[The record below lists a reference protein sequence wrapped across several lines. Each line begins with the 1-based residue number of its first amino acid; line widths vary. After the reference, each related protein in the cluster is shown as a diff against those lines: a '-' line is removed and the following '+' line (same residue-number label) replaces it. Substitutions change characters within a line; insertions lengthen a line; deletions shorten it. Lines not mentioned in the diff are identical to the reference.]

1 MALMSTHGI
10 QKLKMKSRR
19 FSSRGIASGFTLIE
33 LLVVIA
39 IIAILAA
46 MLLPALAKAK
56 EKAKRIDCLNNLK
69 QIGLGA
75 HMYAGDF
82 ADKVPPVNRV
92 AYGAGNTFI
101 VNALDQSVANA
112 VNSYLQ
118 LKEDNPSIW
127 VCPNRLGTP
136 TPGMP
141 SPFGTSQMYI
151 GYAYF
156 GGMTVWTAS
165 PTGKGYS
172 PVKLSTSKPH
182 WALGADT
189 NFKINATPAG
199 GGTWAGAASAGGAF
213 EFEYGKIP
221 PHPGKGAAPEGG
233 NQVFADGS
241 SRWCK
246 FETMHRFNRYDS
258 AIGNLH
264 VYWFQESSDF
274 DPALRARLPT
284 LK

>member
-1 MALMSTHGI
+1 MNYYKNMERKVEHRKTA
-10 QKLKMKSRR
+10 
-19 FSSRGIASGFTLIE
+19 FTLIE

-56 EKAKRIDCLNNLK
+56 EKAKRTQCLSNLR
-69 QIGLGA
+69 QLGLGA
-75 HMYAGDF
+75 HLYAGDF

-92 AYGAGNTFI
+92 GMGGGSTFV
-101 VNALDQSVANA
+101 VNAMDVSVANA

-118 LKEDNPSIW
+118 LKEKSASIW

-136 TPGMP
+136 SPGLP
-141 SPFGTSQMYI
+141 SYGGTSQMYI

-156 GGMTVWTAS
+156 GGITAWTAS
-165 PTGKGYS
+165 PTGQGYS

-189 NFKINATPAG
+189 NFKINATAAG
-199 GGTWAGAASAGGAF
+199 GGTWAGTASAGGTW

-221 PHPGKGAAPEGG
+221 AHPGKSGAPEGG
-233 NQVFADGS
+233 NEVFADGS
-241 SRWCK
+241 GKWCQ
-246 FETMHRFNRYDS
+246 FNTMYRFNNYSS
-258 AIGNLH
+258 AIGNLDT
-264 VYWFQESSDF
+264 YWFQESSDF

>member
-1 MALMSTHGI
+1 MI
-10 QKLKMKSRR
+10 LKRNKRT
-19 FSSRGIASGFTLIE
+19 SGFTLIE

-56 EKAKRIDCLNNLK
+56 EKAKRIQCLNNLK

-75 HMYAGDF
+75 YMYAGDYN
-82 ADKVPPVNRV
+82 DLVPPVNKT
-92 AYGAGNTFI
+92 GSGTGSTFV
-101 VNALDQSVANA
+101 VNAMDVSVANA

-118 LKEDNPSIW
+118 LKENSPSIW

-136 TPGMP
+136 SPGLP
-141 SPFGTSQMYI
+141 SYYGTSQMYI

-156 GGMTVWTAS
+156 GGMTTWTAS
-165 PTGKGYS
+165 PTGKAYS
-172 PVKLSTSKPH
+172 PVKLSTGKPFY
-182 WALGADT
+182 ALGADT
-189 NFKINATPAG
+189 NMRVGNQ
-199 GGTWAGAASAGGAF
+199 WAGSVSAGNAY

-221 PHPGKGAAPEGG
+221 PHPNKGGMPDGG

-241 SRWCK
+241 ARWCK
-246 FETMHRFNRYDS
+246 FDTMYRFNNYAS
-258 AIGNLH
+258 AIGSLDC
-264 VYWFQESSDF
+264 YWFQESSDF
-274 DPALRARLPT
+274 DPALLARLPS